1 MAVFTSEVVNSSL
14 RGQAIGKERWK
25 EEIAWTSWRMEK
37 STRTCEDGLP
47 CILILVAFNLVEAV
61 LTAESDQQ
69 VELEL
74 ITHLN
79 YKTAAI
85 SLSPF
90 KSHRGILSMA
100 HSKWNIQERKERPL
114 SISMSSPSRHCN
126 CHFN

>member
-1 MAVFTSEVVNSSL
+1 MAVFISEVGNSSL

-25 EEIAWTSWRMEK
+25 EEIAWTSWRPQK

-61 LTAESDQQ
+61 LTTESDQQ
-69 VELEL
+69 VEIEL
-74 ITHLN
+74 TTYLN

-90 KSHRGILSMA
+90 KSHRGILFMT
-100 HSKWNIQERKERPL
+100 HSKWNIQERKQRQL
-114 SISMSSPSRHCN
+114 SISMSSPSRHCK